1 MSDRVGSELSH
12 YGIEVEQFS
21 RLEGRTLLQTVD
33 ALWHK
38 ERSVELF
45 EDFSHLKTAA
55 ELLDKAALASHT
67 DFRTWVRKV
76 TAAGYPISGDTQ
88 SVPEDAAKIE
98 YARLRKLDTEV
109 RNHPGFPVNAA
120 ELSTAD
126 ASQSSLGKLIS
137 GLNDNDGALK
147 GARVDTGRKSTC
159 YSYGPILDVALV
171 KDEFLECAA
180 DASDLFQTE
189 VEDTNGLLEKDPFD
203 LKRTR
208 PIPAEPSRCIL
219 LLGTDRDPDGDM
231 FSNSIALNRLAFY
244 GNHELVAEAAAQKL
258 RLIRP
263 GECAG
268 RSFDKRCSYGQS
280 SS

>member
-1 MSDRVGSELSH
+1 MTGVLNRFKTGYPPSAIQLEVLQQKRVVLIGNVSDRVGSELSH

-120 ELSTAD
+120 EL
-126 ASQSSLGKLIS
+126 LW
-137 GLNDNDGALK
+137 
-147 GARVDTGRKSTC
+147 
-159 YSYGPILDVALV
+159 
-171 KDEFLECAA
+171 
-180 DASDLFQTE
+180 
-189 VEDTNGLLEKDPFD
+189 
-203 LKRTR
+203 
-208 PIPAEPSRCIL
+208 
-219 LLGTDRDPDGDM
+219 
-231 FSNSIALNRLAFY
+231 
-244 GNHELVAEAAAQKL
+244 
-258 RLIRP
+258 
-263 GECAG
+263 
-268 RSFDKRCSYGQS
+268 
-280 SS
+280 